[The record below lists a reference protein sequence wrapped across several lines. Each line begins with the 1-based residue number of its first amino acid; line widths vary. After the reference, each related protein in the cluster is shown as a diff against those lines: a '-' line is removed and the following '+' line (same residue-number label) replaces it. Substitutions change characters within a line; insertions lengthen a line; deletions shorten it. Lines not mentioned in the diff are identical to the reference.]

1 MNRTRPFSAATA
13 LLLGTA
19 ACQQDQ
25 NALATPAT
33 QVRDSADVRIAENP
47 RPPEGSRLGWEIG
60 AEPTVTIGS
69 ADGDD
74 PYIFHR
80 VMSAVTLSDGRIVV
94 GDAGSDEV
102 RTFDPHGVHLAS
114 WGGKGEGPGEF
125 PDFDGLA
132 RWRGDSIAAW
142 DYDTSRGV
150 SIFDSDGNL
159 GRILYFVAD
168 RSRKNITVLRAG
180 ALLVD
185 AQVPSGRGTGLRVR
199 HSHYEIRDSGGRV
212 SASFGTLP
220 AAEFFRFEYRG
231 MPGMTDVV
239 FARSMTTAAW
249 RDLAVVSPNY
259 AYEIRAYA
267 ADGALRRIVRL
278 DHTPIPATRS
288 LRTLALG
295 EDLPEHLQAMPLP
308 ESLPAFRAV
317 MSDALDHLW
326 VREYPVPGRET
337 PGPLWTVF
345 DPEGRVLGYIE
356 TPPGLVIHEI
366 GADYILGRTAGD
378 LGVQR
383 VVMWP
388 LRRRSG

>member
-1 MNRTRPFSAATA
+1 MNRTRPLSAATA

-19 ACQQDQ
+19 ACQQDR

-47 RPPEGSRLGWEIG
+47 RPAEGSRLGWEIG

-80 VMSAVTLSDGRIVV
+80 IMSVATLSDGRIVV

-102 RTFDPHGVHLAS
+102 RTFDPLGVHLTS

-220 AAEFFRFEYRG
+220 AAEFFRFEYQG
-231 MPGMTDVV
+231 MSGMTDVT

-259 AYEIRAYA
+259 AYEIRAYST
-267 ADGALRRIVRL
+267 DGALRRIVRL

-356 TPPGLVIHEI
+356 TPPGLVIYEI

-383 VVMWP
+383 VVTWP
-388 LRRRSG
+388 LRRRNG

>member
-1 MNRTRPFSAATA
+1 MTRTGPFLAATT
-13 LLLGTA
+13 LLLGTS

-25 NALATPAT
+25 NAHTTPAT

-60 AEPTVTIGS
+60 VEPTVTIGS
-69 ADGDD
+69 ADGSD
-74 PYIFHR
+74 PYLFNRI
-80 VMSAVTLSDGRIVV
+80 MGAATLSDGRIVV

-102 RTFDPHGVHLAS
+102 RTFDPRGVHLAS

-125 PDFDGLA
+125 PDFNGLA

-142 DYDTSRGV
+142 DQDTSRGV
-150 SIFDSDGNL
+150 SIFDSEGSL
-159 GRILYFVAD
+159 ERILHFGAD
-168 RSRKNITVLRAG
+168 RSRKSITVLRAG
-180 ALLVD
+180 ALLVG
-185 AQVPSGRGTGLRVR
+185 AQAPSGRGTGLRIR
-199 HSHYEIRDSGGRV
+199 HARYEIRDAEGGV
-212 SASFGTLP
+212 SASLGTLP
-220 AAEFFRFEYRG
+220 AAEFFSFEYQG
-231 MPGMTDVV
+231 MVGMTDVT
-239 FARSMTTAAW
+239 FSRSTIAGAW
-249 RDLAVVSPNY
+249 RDLAVVSPSH
-259 AYEIRAYA
+259 AYEIRAHA
-267 ADGALRRIVRL
+267 VDGALRRIVRL
-278 DHTPIPATRS
+278 DHAPVPATPA
-288 LRTLALG
+288 LRALALG

-308 ESLPAFRAV
+308 MSLPAFRAV

-345 DPEGRVLGYIE
+345 DPEGRVLGHIE

-366 GADYILGRTAGD
+366 SADYFLGRTTGD

-383 VVMWP
+383 VVIWP

>member
-1 MNRTRPFSAATA
+1 MHRTRLFSAATA

-19 ACQQDQ
+19 ACQQDR
-25 NALATPAT
+25 NALVTPAT

-74 PYIFHR
+74 PYLFNRI
-80 VMSAVTLSDGRIVV
+80 MGAATLSDGRIVV

-114 WGGKGEGPGEF
+114 WGGRGEGPGEF
-125 PDFDGLA
+125 PDFNGLA

-159 GRILYFVAD
+159 GRILHFVAD

-185 AQVPSGRGTGLRVR
+185 AQVPSGRGAGLRIR
-199 HSHYEIRDSGGRV
+199 HSRYEIRDAGGGV
-212 SASFGTLP
+212 SASLGTLP
-220 AAEFFRFEYRG
+220 AAEFFSFEARG
-231 MPGMTDVV
+231 MRGMTDVT
-239 FARSMTTAAW
+239 FARSMIAGAW
-249 RDLAVVSPNY
+249 RDLAVVSPNH

-278 DHTPIPATRS
+278 DHTPIPATS
-288 LRTLALG
+288 ALRALQWG

-345 DPEGRVLGYIE
+345 DPEGRVLGHIE
-356 TPPGLVIHEI
+356 TPPGLVIYEI
-366 GADYILGRTAGD
+366 GADYMLGRTAGE

-383 VVMWP
+383 VVTWP
-388 LRRRSG
+388 LWRRNG